1 MFCKICFDSNRVGY
15 DMHNIRDGKGKTI
28 CPYLLS
34 IKCMTCGVNGH
45 TVKYCKNSFA
55 NAKKSVMFDFKTPT
69 RVNGGV
75 KIVAFNANM
84 FSTLCQD
91 IDDEGDGEFLIDDIV
106 WCVGLKSMIGISWAD
121 ECGV

>member
-55 NAKKSVMFDFKTPT
+55 NAKKTVAFDFKTPT

-75 KIVAFNANM
+75 KIAAINANM

-91 IDDEGDGEFLIDDIV
+91 IDEEGDGEFFMDDIV
-106 WCVGLKSMIGISWAD
+106 WCVGLKSMIGMSWAD